1 MSKTI
6 RVGIIDDQPLF
17 LDGVIDALKA
27 QSDIEVLGHAASI
40 GDAIQLIQENE
51 LDVIVVGVSLPDDRF
66 EALDAIVS
74 KYPAVRI
81 LVLSDSSDEERICDA
96 IAAGLSGYLPRSTSG
111 PELVNAVRSLDQ
123 GIGCVSPT
131 LAGRLLMRASQG
143 GSGMTKPR
151 DRLKSLAPREKQ
163 IISMLAV
170 GLSNREIGNKLD
182 VNEGTVKYYVTSILG
197 KLQVRNRV
205 EAALFARS
213 QGLVWQAS
221 DETALQFEPPIPGK
235 PTGSE
240 PASDRNWLHCV
251 DLSKN

>member
-6 RVGIIDDQPLF
+6 GVGIVDDQPLF
-17 LDGVIDALKA
+17 LDGVIDALRTHP
-27 QSDIEVLGHAASI
+27 DIAVLGHATSI
-40 GDAIQLIQENE
+40 GAAIQLIQEKE
-51 LDVIVVGVSLPDDRF
+51 LDVIVVGVSLPNDRF

-81 LVLSDSSDEERICDA
+81 LVLSDSTDEERICDA
-96 IAAGLSGYLPRSTSG
+96 ITAGLSGYLPRGTSG
-111 PELVNAVRSLDQ
+111 PELVNAVRALDK

-131 LAGRLLMRASQG
+131 LAGRLLMRASQN
-143 GSGMTKPR
+143 GSGVTKTK

-182 VNEGTVKYYVTSILG
+182 LNEGTVKYYVTSILG

-221 DETALQFEPPIPGK
+221 NEPILQFEPPLPGK
-235 PTGSE
+235 LNGS
-240 PASDRNWLHCV
+240 ASGGDMNWLQCV
-251 DLSKN
+251 NLNKN